1 VTRIEADRMAQE
13 PQSLVW
19 RLILTLVAW
28 STLTACSLVLTG
40 IGAIGLGMILHQL
53 GVGEVAR
60 LKIYVVFYALTSPL
74 AILVAFRWF
83 R

>member
-1 VTRIEADRMAQE
+1 MTRIEAPRTEQE
-13 PQSLVW
+13 PQGLFW
-19 RLILTLVAW
+19 GLILTLVAW

-40 IGAIGLGMILHQL
+40 IGAIGLGMILHHL
-53 GVGEVAR
+53 GVGEIAR
-60 LKIYVVFYALTSPL
+60 LKTYVVFYALTSPL